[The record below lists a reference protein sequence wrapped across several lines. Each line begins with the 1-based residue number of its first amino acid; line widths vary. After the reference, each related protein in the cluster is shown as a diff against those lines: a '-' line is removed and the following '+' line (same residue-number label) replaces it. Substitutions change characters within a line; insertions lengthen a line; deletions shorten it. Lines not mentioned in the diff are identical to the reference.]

1 VVALVTRRRL
11 PALVGERDRFAA
23 AALAVDRLAARLRKL
38 NPGWHHYTG
47 SDARLV
53 SVEPT
58 T

>member
-1 VVALVTRRRL
+1 MVALVTRRRL
-11 PALVGERDRFAA
+11 PLVGERDRRAA
-23 AALAVDRLAARLRKL
+23 AALAVDRLAERLRKL
-38 NPGWHHYTG
+38 NPSWHHYTF